1 MDISLVMDD
10 WSLILVIKYRR
21 DEKYLNEMIDN
32 FC

>member
-21 DEKYLNEMIDN
+21 DEKYLNEKVDN
-32 FC
+32 YC

>member
-10 WSLILVIKYRR
+10 WGLILVIKYRR